1 MDFILND
8 IDIPASLQDKIFEIR
23 SNSDGLILKIISYF
37 PFSELEKQNIISVL
51 NQPNFSGFHSIF
63 TDYVSEDEWS
73 KTKDQIKNRFRN
85 ELFDIDDTS

>member
-1 MDFILND
+1 LND
-8 IDIPASLQDKIFEIR
+8 IDIPASLQDKIFEVR

-63 TDYVSEDEWS
+63 TDYVSEAEWN
-73 KTKDQIKNRFRN
+73 KTKDQIKNRFRT

>member
-1 MDFILND
+1 MND

-51 NQPNFSGFHSIF
+51 NQPIFSGFHSIF

>member
-8 IDIPASLQDKIFEIR
+8 IDIPASLQDKIFEVR

-63 TDYVSEDEWS
+63 TDYVSEAEWN
-73 KTKDQIKNRFRN
+73 KTKDQIKNRFRT